1 MAKQRDLDD
10 LADYYLKAAGVAA
23 IWIDA
28 DGFVGAHGA
37 ATIEG
42 EPGCIAYCCE
52 RGKHFVLAYQLHEW
66 KQAQGCIPPPDVTA
80 RKLEHIA
87 DMMQVGLTE
96 HAIAVQR
103 ARAAV
108 AAVEA
113 AFEKMASTGEIREWN
128 AMFKEARA
136 VDPSLR
142 YAAFIAAKKAAM
154 IEEVARRANGS

>member
-42 EPGCIAYCCE
+42 EPGCTVYCCE
-52 RGKHFVLAYQLHEW
+52 RGKHFVLAYQVHEW

-80 RKLEHIA
+80 QRLEHIA
-87 DMMQVGLTE
+87 DRLQIGLTK
-96 HAIAVQR
+96 HATAVER

-113 AFEKMASTGEIREWN
+113 AFEKMASTGKIREWN
-128 AMFKEARA
+128 AMFKEARG
-136 VDPSLR
+136 VDPTLK
-142 YAAFIAAKKAAM
+142 YATFIGAKKAALL
-154 IEEVARRANGS
+154 EELARRTIG